1 MSLSKTDGLDLVGI
15 VNILTCQ
22 MCWLHRRILLH
33 FAFDIYL
40 HFVKFVN
47 SLALERLFDF

>member
-1 MSLSKTDGLDLVGI
+1 MILSETGGLDLVGI
-15 VNILTCQ
+15 VNILAWQ
-22 MCWLHRRILLH
+22 MCWLQRRILLQ

-40 HFVKFVN
+40 HFVKFID